1 MNKLA
6 NTWKHPLTTVAGVVG
21 AAFLAAAHQPNWKAF
36 AAAFCMALL
45 GALAKES

>member
-1 MNKLA
+1 VSKLA
-6 NTWKHPLTTVAGVVG
+6 NTWKHPLTTAAGVAG

-36 AAAFCMALL
+36 GAAFCVALL

>member
-1 MNKLA
+1 MSKLA
-6 NTWKHPLTTVAGVVG
+6 NSWKHPLTTVAGVAG
-21 AAFLAAAHQPNWKAF
+21 AAFLAAAHQPSWKQF

>member
-6 NTWKHPLTTVAGVVG
+6 NAWKHPLTTVAG
-21 AAFLAAAHQPNWKAF
+21 AAFLAAAHQPSWKQF